1 MYAREKMSSATNI
14 SMYASR
20 YKKTKAELGM
30 MEGIKVRI
38 MAFTMMAGRGQR
50 DNID

>member
-1 MYAREKMSSATNI
+1 MSSATNI

-30 MEGIKVRI
+30 MARMMEGIKVLI
-38 MAFTMMAGRGQR
+38 MAFTMKAGRSSAM
-50 DNID
+50 I